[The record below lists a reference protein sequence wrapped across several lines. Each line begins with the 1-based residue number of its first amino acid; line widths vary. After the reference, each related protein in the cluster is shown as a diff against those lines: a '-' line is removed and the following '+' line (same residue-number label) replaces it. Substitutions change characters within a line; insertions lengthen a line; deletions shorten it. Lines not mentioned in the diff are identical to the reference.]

1 MKFNNMAVLR
11 EELERMQ
18 TPQLDDLLLEELRR
32 DVPDGDLVRLIG
44 SILRERDRNAAP
56 QIDGD
61 VQAAWTRYQEKSRRI
76 RKQARGIALKAAS
89 LILVVFVTMALLPRE
104 AQAENFFERF
114 IAWTGDVF
122 SLSSP
127 AEDGDGDG
135 TYVFQTDNPGL
146 QEVYEQVTALG
157 VTVPVVPMWLPEG
170 YELKECS
177 LTNTPT
183 QEYITATFLN
193 GNTSM
198 VYQLMLYSD
207 NISSEY
213 YKGSSELEEY
223 EFNDVTHRIIHNK
236 DFMVAVWS
244 IENVECSISLDC
256 REDVLYRILESIYT
270 VEEN

>member
-1 MKFNNMAVLR
+1 MKTNNIAVLR

-32 DVPDGDLVRLIG
+32 EVPDGDLVRLIG

-56 QIDGD
+56 QIDGE
-61 VQAAWTRYQEKSRRI
+61 VQAAWTRYQEKSRKV

-104 AQAENFFERF
+104 ARAENFFERF
-114 IAWTGDVF
+114 IAWTEDVF

-170 YELKECS
+170 YELKECVVDG
-177 LTNTPT
+177 TPT
-183 QEYITATFLN
+183 KSFLTATFFN
-193 GNTSM
+193 GTIDA
-198 VYQLMLYSD
+198 VYQLDIYAD
-207 NISSEY
+207 NITSAYTKDENKIRVIEKNGIGHTLMNN
-213 YKGSSELEEY
+213 KGVL
-223 EFNDVTHRIIHNK
+223 T
-236 DFMVAVWS
+236 AVWTREN
-244 IENVECSISLDC
+244 IECTIVIDC
-256 REDVLYRILESIYT
+256 QEEILNQILESIYT

>member
-1 MKFNNMAVLR
+1 MKTDNIAVLR
-11 EELERMQ
+11 QELERMQ

-32 DVPDGDLVRLIG
+32 DVPDGELVRLIG

-135 TYVFQTDNPGL
+135 TYVFRTDNPGL

-170 YELKECS
+170 YELVEC
-177 LTNTPT
+177 LV
-183 QEYITATFLN
+183 ETAPSKTFLAAIFTN
-193 GNTSM
+193 GTQKAI
-198 VYQLMLYSD
+198 YQLD
-207 NISSEY
+207 I
-213 YKGSSELEEY
+213 Y
-223 EFNDVTHRIIHNK
+223 EGVVTSAYTKDENKIRVIEKNGIDHSLINNK
-236 DFMVAVWS
+236 DVLTAVWTTGN
-244 IENVECSISLDC
+244 IECYIVIDC
-256 REDVLYRILESIYT
+256 QEDILYRILQSIYT
-270 VEEN
+270 AEEN